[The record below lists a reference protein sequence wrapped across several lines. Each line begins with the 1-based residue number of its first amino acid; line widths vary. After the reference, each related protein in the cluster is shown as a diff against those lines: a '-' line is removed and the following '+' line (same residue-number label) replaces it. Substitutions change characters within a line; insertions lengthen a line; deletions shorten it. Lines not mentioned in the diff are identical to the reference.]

1 MDITFTPDNPE
12 LGEIEFKLDENALK
26 SNVIMF
32 PKNPQRTPPQTQE
45 ELYTRIREDQQN
57 VAIDISTEVVCQT
70 LAALDDMGFNIAKNP
85 KTGYD
90 VAMMLECV
98 KALVMRMQ
106 GAEHPLHRNVEE
118 IVPMEEFGTTAEA
131 YYAQFLDML
140 DEE

>member
-1 MDITFTPDNPE
+1 MDITFTPDDPK
-12 LGEIEFKLDENALK
+12 LGEVEFKIDEEALK

-32 PKNPQRTPPQTQE
+32 PKQPQHKPPQTQE
-45 ELYTRIREDQQN
+45 ELYTRIREEQQN

-70 LAALDDMGFNIAKNP
+70 LAALDEMGFNISKNP

-98 KALVMRMQ
+98 KALIMRMQ
-106 GAEHPLHRNVEE
+106 GSEHPLHRNVEE

-131 YYAQFLDML
+131 YYSQFLDML
-140 DEE
+140 DE